1 MSVSRRRFL
10 EATTLGGAAA
20 SSLLGAPT
28 TIPTRVLGR
37 TGRRVTILAFG
48 AGSRFLMHKP
58 DEKAVE
64 VLNRALDLGIN
75 YVDSAQSYGN
85 GKSEEL
91 VGRVMATRRKEVFL
105 VTKITVREAEAAMRA
120 VERSLQRL
128 QTDHLDLLHIHS
140 LDGEK
145 DLARIEAP
153 DGLLK
158 LLYKLRDQKVTR
170 FIGVT
175 CHTGASTLRI
185 ALERHDFDCTQMAL
199 NAALMGS
206 SGEKFTRQDCFETI
220 ALPVANRKKLGVIAM
235 KVFAQ
240 DRIPGPPP
248 AEQLIRY
255 AMSLPVT
262 ATVIGMPKPEHL
274 EQNVE
279 LAKAFKPMPP
289 AEMRRLSDTLSAAHK
304 AALDRYFA
312 HHVDA

>member
-1 MSVSRRRFL
+1 MSISRRQFL
-10 EATTLGGAAA
+10 EATALSGAAA
-20 SSLLGAPT
+20 SSLTGAPAA
-28 TIPTRVLGR
+28 IPTRVLGR
-37 TGRRVTILAFG
+37 TGQRVTILAFG
-48 AGSRFLMHKP
+48 SGSRYLMYK
-58 DEKAVE
+58 DDQAVE

-75 YVDSAQSYGN
+75 YVDSAQTYGN
-85 GKSEEL
+85 GRSEQL
-91 VGRVMATRRKEVFL
+91 VGRVMATRRQQVFL
-105 VTKITVREAEAAMRA
+105 ATKITVREAEAAMRE

-140 LDGEK
+140 LSGEK

-175 CHTGASTLRI
+175 CHTQAAALKT

-206 SGEKFTRQDCFETI
+206 GGEKFTREDSLEAV
-220 ALPVANRKKLGVIAM
+220 ALQVASRKKLGIIAM

-240 DRIPGPPP
+240 DRIPGGPP

-262 ATVIGMPKPEHL
+262 AVVIGMPKPEHL
-274 EQNVE
+274 EQNVQVA
-279 LAKAFKPMPP
+279 LDFQPMPP
-289 AEMRRLSDTLSAAHK
+289 DEMRRLSDRLSAAHK